1 MQTKIFTILSGDIP
15 ASHFIRIGNNR
26 NINIYVGRDEYGR
39 YSFDFRGSF
48 KISKTKS
55 SEIISVSH
63 INCNNDIFLRFSLER
78 PTLLEYFCTFCED
91 LMSSCAVINDD
102 ETAYHTLRTRYFSW
116 KQLFKPNH
124 GNLSEIEIMGLIG
137 ELLFLKGV
145 MIPDKGLDK
154 ALESWTGPEKTHKD
168 FSLDEEWY
176 EIKTIAV
183 GKETVHISSVE
194 QLDSDVC
201 GSLVVYALEK
211 MSTSYNGLRLN
222 ALVTNIIASISS
234 TIQKDYFLA
243 KLGLYGFDFSPEND
257 NYVYDLKAMNIYKVE
272 GNDFPRVMR
281 EKLPKA
287 ISKIQYDI
295 VLSNIEKFKI
305 S

>member
-63 INCNNDIFLRFSLER
+63 INCNSDIFLRFSLER
-78 PTLLEYFCTFCED
+78 PSLLEYFCTFCED

-168 FSLDEEWY
+168 FRLM
-176 EIKTIAV
+176 K
-183 GKETVHISSVE
+183 
-194 QLDSDVC
+194 
-201 GSLVVYALEK
+201 
-211 MSTSYNGLRLN
+211 NGM
-222 ALVTNIIASISS
+222 
-234 TIQKDYFLA
+234 
-243 KLGLYGFDFSPEND
+243 KL
-257 NYVYDLKAMNIYKVE
+257 K
-272 GNDFPRVMR
+272 
-281 EKLPKA
+281 
-287 ISKIQYDI
+287 Q
-295 VLSNIEKFKI
+295 
-305 S
+305 

>member
-78 PTLLEYFCTFCED
+78 PSLLEYFCTFCED

-116 KQLFKPNH
+116 N
-124 GNLSEIEIMGLIG
+124 NCLSLIMEISQR
-137 ELLFLKGV
+137 LK
-145 MIPDKGLDK
+145 
-154 ALESWTGPEKTHKD
+154 SWG
-168 FSLDEEWY
+168 
-176 EIKTIAV
+176 
-183 GKETVHISSVE
+183 
-194 QLDSDVC
+194 
-201 GSLVVYALEK
+201 
-211 MSTSYNGLRLN
+211 
-222 ALVTNIIASISS
+222 
-234 TIQKDYFLA
+234 
-243 KLGLYGFDFSPEND
+243 
-257 NYVYDLKAMNIYKVE
+257 
-272 GNDFPRVMR
+272 
-281 EKLPKA
+281 
-287 ISKIQYDI
+287 
-295 VLSNIEKFKI
+295 
-305 S
+305 